1 MQEEYKILDRMH
13 RQKVA
18 EVEKLA
24 QTVRDLE
31 EALLSGA
38 AAANAVRDYQR
49 QVNELKV
56 RKLSNIFN

>member
-1 MQEEYKILDRMH
+1 MH

-18 EVEKLA
+18 DVEKLS
-24 QTVRDLE
+24 QTVHELE
-31 EALLSGA
+31 EALLLGA

-56 RKLSNIFN
+56 QILKLNPIIDNMDLIT